1 MKILYLD
8 CYSGISGDMFLGSL
22 IDAGLDMHAL
32 KKELSK
38 LPIKGYS
45 LKAKKIM
52 RQGIGCTKFD
62 VIVDK
67 KARDRERPLKEILS
81 LINRSRLN
89 DKIKKG
95 ASDVFE
101 KLASSE
107 SKVHRKKRNNL
118 HFHEVGD
125 IDSIVD
131 IVGAVIALDIL
142 NIDKVYSS
150 RISIGGSATVN
161 TKGGTFPVP
170 APATLNLLKDK
181 PLNLTDVRKEL
192 VTPTG
197 AAIAACFVERF
208 EYLPEF
214 TLKKTGYGA
223 GSRDFEGRPNCLRVM
238 IGEAKAA
245 ELLSDSIYV
254 IEANIDDMSPMD
266 YEKLVERL
274 FIEGALD
281 VYLTSIHMKKTRP
294 GILIT
299 VLSEKNNFDSLAN
312 VLFSES
318 TTIGIRYHE
327 AQRKKLKRETLRVN
341 TKYGKIRLKC
351 IYGPDGQKETKL
363 EYDDYKKIADRKKIS
378 LSQARKELKEEL
390 PCI

>member
-1 MKILYLD
+1 M
-8 CYSGISGDMFLGSL
+8 
-22 IDAGLDMHAL
+22 
-32 KKELSK
+32 
-38 LPIKGYS
+38 
-45 LKAKKIM
+45 
-52 RQGIGCTKFD
+52 
-62 VIVDK
+62 
-67 KARDRERPLKEILS
+67 
-81 LINRSRLN
+81 
-89 DKIKKG
+89 
-95 ASDVFE
+95 
-101 KLASSE
+101 
-107 SKVHRKKRNNL
+107 
-118 HFHEVGD
+118 
-125 IDSIVD
+125 
-131 IVGAVIALDIL
+131 
-142 NIDKVYSS
+142 
-150 RISIGGSATVN
+150 
-161 TKGGTFPVP
+161 
-170 APATLNLLKDK
+170 
-181 PLNLTDVRKEL
+181 
-192 VTPTG
+192 
-197 AAIAACFVERF
+197 
-208 EYLPEF
+208 
-214 TLKKTGYGA
+214 KKTGYGA

-274 FIEGALD
+274 FKEGALD